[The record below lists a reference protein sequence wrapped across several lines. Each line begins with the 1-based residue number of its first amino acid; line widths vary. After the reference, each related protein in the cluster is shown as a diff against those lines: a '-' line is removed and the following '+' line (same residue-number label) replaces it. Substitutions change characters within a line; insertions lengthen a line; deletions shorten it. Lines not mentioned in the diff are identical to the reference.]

1 MATWLEVPDGVAAL
15 AAGVRT
21 KGEYRC
27 SGCGYGVT
35 IYRELPRCPMCG
47 AGSWEESAWTP
58 LGREAPTFVAEV
70 RDRTAS

>member
-1 MATWLEVPDGVAAL
+1 MTVVETEDVAASPL
-15 AAGVRT
+15 EAGVKA

-47 AGSWEESAWTP
+47 SGSWEHLDWSPFRNVAAP
-58 LGREAPTFVAEV
+58 LRVQH
-70 RDRTAS
+70 